1 MNLRFVTTAERRV
14 GSLSNQRSVAAQ
26 QAAAHFAAGRRWLI
40 AALAFTA
47 LFIGR
52 TMAPALNP
60 NVIQDDARQHVFWI
74 ARLRDP
80 ELFRNDLIADYY
92 QAVAPPAYS
101 GLYWALSWGV
111 DLLVAS
117 KLLPPVLGLVSA
129 LFTFLLARRLHPSAA
144 GAFLA
149 TVLLSWYVWQYDDL
163 ASATPRAFLL
173 PLLAA
178 QLWALVAG
186 RLVLA
191 VGLVTVAAL
200 FYPVGGALGLAL
212 LGVRLVGWQGWRPT
226 LTRQRSAW
234 VAFLAAGALVGVA
247 LVPSQLAV
255 LPFGPGLSAAEARK
269 MADFGPG
276 GRFPFFVTSP
286 YAYWLASARSG
297 LDLRLSDGLFL
308 KIPVLFEYAA
318 LAAVLPLLLLVRRR
332 LPGVERLNRDGA
344 ILLQLL
350 IASFGLFFLAHVLLF
365 HLYVPSRYVKWSVPL
380 ALAVAAGLA
389 LGILIEALA
398 ARVRSPRR
406 RLVVGGLALGLG
418 LALALYPGPY
428 FGAFAVDEHPTITA
442 YLRAQ
447 PKHIVVA
454 GVPIETDLIP
464 SLAARRVLTDREHVY
479 AWHLG
484 YYREMRRRTD
494 DLIKAY
500 YADSAREVAAFASRY
515 EVELFLVNRAA
526 FGRETFEHTWTG
538 NPTQR
543 FEPFISAASREL
555 AQPKNFTL
563 LELAS
568 HCAVVD
574 DGEVAVVPRT
584 CLDGAG

>member
-1 MNLRFVTTAERRV
+1 VTTAEHRV
-14 GSLSNQRSVAAQ
+14 GSLSEQRSAAAQ
-26 QAAAHFAAGRRWLI
+26 QVVAHFAPGRRWLL
-40 AALAFTA
+40 AALALTT
-47 LFIGR
+47 LFMAR

-60 NVIQDDARQHVFWI
+60 DVIQDDARQHVFWI

-80 ELFRNDLIADYY
+80 ELFPNDLIAEYY

-111 DLLVAS
+111 DLLPAS
-117 KLLPPVLGLVSA
+117 KLLPPVLGLLSA
-129 LFTFLLARRLHPSAA
+129 LFTFLLACRLHPSQS
-144 GAFLA
+144 GGFLA
-149 TVLLSWYVWQYDDL
+149 AVLLSWYVWQYDDL
-163 ASATPRAFLL
+163 PSATPRAFLL

-178 QLWALVAG
+178 QLWALAAG
-186 RLVLA
+186 RLALA
-191 VGLVTVAAL
+191 VGLVTAAAL

-247 LVPSQLAV
+247 LVPSHLAV

-269 MADFGPG
+269 MPDFGPN
-276 GRFPFFVTSP
+276 GRFPFFGGSP
-286 YAYWLASARSG
+286 YVYWLASPRSG
-297 LDLRLSDGLFL
+297 LDLRVSDGLFL
-308 KIPVLFEYAA
+308 KIPVLFEYAG
-318 LAAVLPLLLLVRRR
+318 LAALLPLLRLVRRP
-332 LPGVERLNRDGA
+332 LPGVLRLSRHGI

-350 IASFGLFFLAHVLLF
+350 IASFGLFFLAHLLLF

-380 ALAVAAGLA
+380 VLAVAGGLA

-398 ARVRSPRR
+398 ARLWPSRR

-418 LALALYPGPY
+418 FALAVYPGHY
-428 FGAFAVDEHPTITA
+428 YGGFSVDQHPAITA

-454 GVPIETDLIP
+454 GVPSETDLVP

-494 DLIKAY
+494 DLIEAY
-500 YADSAREVAAFASRY
+500 YADSAREVAAFAARY
-515 EVELFLVNRAA
+515 EVDLFLVNRAA
-526 FGRETFEHTWTG
+526 FRQETFYRTWSG
-538 NPTQR
+538 DPTQR
-543 FEPFISAASREL
+543 FEPFISAVSRQL
-555 AQPKNFTL
+555 GQAKSFAL
-563 LELAS
+563 LELAGD
-568 HCAVVD
+568 CAVAD
-574 DGEVAVVPRT
+574 DGEVAVVPST
-584 CLDGAG
+584 CLDSAG